1 MTSNV
6 ILVVE
11 HFFQEELKE
20 SAVVVATVLS
30 GRELNVNIYRHTNEP
45 VIKKTID
52 NEPGI
57 EMQVENLEL
66 PVNPSNIV
74 SERISSV

>member
-20 SAVVVATVLS
+20 SAVVVLQCRPTHSLFV
-30 GRELNVNIYRHTNEP
+30 ELTH
-45 VIKKTID
+45 
-52 NEPGI
+52 
-57 EMQVENLEL
+57 
-66 PVNPSNIV
+66 S
-74 SERISSV
+74 